1 MWALTWGEVSSRIF
15 AVPKEEASQDGWL
28 HTIISIS
35 CKQDNDAIIYR
46 VGHSL
51 VSQGP
56 PRILSLLF
64 VHGESLGTRLSWAWV
79 MIGQAA
85 KFGTM
90 GGWNLINLFG
100 QFSLKLQNCDTRE
113 SLIMCLLSSSF
124 RRGCGNMAIPIWQEA
139 RLSPCQRYVI
149 LLPLPILR

>member
-51 VSQGP
+51 VPRARPEFCHFCLRMRRAWEQGQVG
-56 PRILSLLF
+56 RGLWLVKQQSLEQWEIEIWLIC
-64 VHGESLGTRLSWAWV
+64 LGSFHWSYRTVIQAKAW
-79 MIGQAA
+79 
-85 KFGTM
+85 
-90 GGWNLINLFG
+90 
-100 QFSLKLQNCDTRE
+100 
-113 SLIMCLLSSSF
+113 LLACCPAPSIE
-124 RRGCGNMAIPIWQEA
+124 GVVIWQFPYDKRQGWA
-139 RLSPCQRYVI
+139 PVRNMWSS
-149 LLPLPILR
+149 ILR